1 MACGVMNTKTIAL
14 FPQKLAVNCIILK
27 LFCFTDM
34 NPLQHKS
41 YSIFPI
47 DHISLETF
55 YKTNFYRRSIEQI
68 SIEILKNFRIE
79 VR

>member
-1 MACGVMNTKTIAL
+1 MAG
-14 FPQKLAVNCIILK
+14 AVNCIILK

-68 SIEILKNFRIE
+68 SIEELQDWGSIE
-79 VR
+79 KEHISITLFSIESQS